1 MMRSKNYVLFVFFM
15 VLQIATYAQSNFN
28 LLNATTA
35 DEIGKEPLERQL
47 ANKDTPLSYG
57 YVDDRD
63 ILWSK
68 VVWEQIDLNERIN
81 LPLYYPIDSAY
92 VESSRKS
99 MYTTLLKGIKDGK
112 ITEIYEDSFF
122 KSRLTMKEINMK
134 LTRVDTSDYA
144 FELINQGRRD
154 ISEFVDEISI
164 KTEDI
169 DSYQIKGIWY
179 FDKRQG
185 EMRYRLLAIAPMAPD
200 VQILGREDIKSDE
213 KLPLFWIFYPNAR
226 EVLHNGTAFNEKNHR
241 SPISFD
247 QIFNARRFSSVIL
260 REENLFGNR
269 SISEYIRGNSLYQ
282 IMESER
288 IRELIRNKELDMWNY

>member
-81 LPLYYPIDSAY
+81 LPLYYPIDSAF

-213 KLPLFWIFYPNAR
+213 KLALFWIFYPDAR
-226 EVLHNGTAFNEKNHR
+226 ETLHNGTAFNEKNHR

-247 QIFNARRFSSVIL
+247 QILNARRFSSVIL